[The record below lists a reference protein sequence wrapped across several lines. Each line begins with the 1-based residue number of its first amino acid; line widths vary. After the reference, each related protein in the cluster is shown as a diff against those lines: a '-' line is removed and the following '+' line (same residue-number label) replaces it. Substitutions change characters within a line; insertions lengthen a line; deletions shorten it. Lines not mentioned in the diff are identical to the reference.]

1 VSATSHFT
9 REIRAGMR
17 ASRRA
22 GAGVPVVPLLVLIAL
37 MAAAVAYI
45 VYVLWPRWPEPN
57 AALDAP
63 ELPITIAGVA
73 FEVPPAAI
81 RMPVQRRGGAQ
92 DRIDLAFLWPSLNPA
107 ADPAKPNA
115 PEAAPSKMLD
125 RVFVTIAIAG
135 DTLSPAD
142 RVKSIYPRYASMQP
156 VAGPPG
162 LAVLAFRDGSPYQG
176 EDLIYDAATPLNF
189 LVRCTRA
196 GATPGICLYE
206 RRIDTA
212 DVVVRFPRDW
222 LDDWQPIAGNID
234 RLLSGLRPRSAPV
247 PARAGIR

>member
-1 VSATSHFT
+1 MSATSQFT
-9 REIRAGMR
+9 REIRSGMR

-45 VYVLWPRWPEPN
+45 VYVLWPRWPEPS

-92 DRIDLAFLWPSLNPA
+92 DRIDLAFLWPSLDPA

-115 PEAAPSKMLD
+115 PEAAPGKVLD

-162 LAVLAFRDGSPYQG
+162 LAGTDGVGSVAFGPG
-176 EDLIYDAATPLNF
+176 GTTMAVGYDNGDVYLW
-189 LVRCTRA
+189 
-196 GATPGICLYE
+196 
-206 RRIDTA
+206 DTA
-212 DVVVRFPRDW
+212 TEKVTDILHGPAGGTGGVSAVASGPAGTLDIGAANGDVYLW
-222 LDDWQPIAGNID
+222 HI
-234 RLLSGLRPRSAPV
+234 S
-247 PARAGIR
+247 

>member
-1 VSATSHFT
+1 VL
-9 REIRAGMR
+9 
-17 ASRRA
+17 
-22 GAGVPVVPLLVLIAL
+22 PLLVLVAL

-45 VYVLWPRWPEPN
+45 VYVLWPRWPEPG
-57 AALDAP
+57 AAPDAP

-73 FEVPPAAI
+73 FEVPAAAI

-92 DRIDLAFLWPSLNPA
+92 ERIDLAFLWPSLTPAPDPA
-107 ADPAKPNA
+107 ARPNA
-115 PEAAPSKMLD
+115 PEAAPSNLLD
-125 RVFVTIAIAG
+125 RIFVTIASAG

-142 RVKSIYPRYASMQP
+142 RVKSIYPRYASTQP

-162 LAVLAFRDGSPYQG
+162 LAVLAFRNGSPYQG
-176 EDLIYDAATPLNF
+176 EDLIYDAAAPANF

-196 GATPGICLYE
+196 GATPGTCLYE

-222 LDDWQPIAGNID
+222 LDDWRPIAGNID
-234 RLLSGLRPRSAPV
+234 RLLGSLRPPAALTPAKAGLR
-247 PARAGIR
+247 